1 MAILVH
7 ASIDAPF
14 LPFSVLL
21 GPSEVMN
28 SMLVGFGALAL
39 VVVALT
45 RGRLGYEHYQQEVEE
60 PAPATAPT

>member
-1 MAILVH
+1 VH

-28 SMLVGFGALAL
+28 SMLLGFGAVAL
-39 VVVALT
+39 VLTVVT
-45 RGRLGYEHYQQEVEE
+45 RGRLGYQHYQPEE
-60 PAPATAPT
+60 TAQTTAPA